1 MYKILFADDERMLR
15 ETVKDYMTVKG
26 LSVYI
31 AENGKRAV
39 ELAMENDFDLIIL
52 DVMMP
57 IKNGID
63 ACKEIR
69 AHSRVPILFLS
80 ALGEEH
86 DLLKG
91 YGNGADDYIVKP
103 FPLAVLYEKC
113 IKMIYRY
120 RGIDKEN
127 KIVLSGIILDKN
139 KVKVYV
145 DNKEIFLSNKD
156 FQLLEYLMINKNVVL
171 NRSIIL
177 NNIWGYE
184 FDGDERVVDTHI
196 KIIRK
201 ALGDRSKCIKTIVNV
216 GYCLEA
222 EK

>member
-113 IKMIYRY
+113 IKMIKRY
-120 RGIDKEN
+120 RGITADN
-127 KIVLSGIILDKN
+127 KIALTGIILDKN
-139 KVKVYV
+139 SVKVYV
-145 DNKEIFLSNKD
+145 DGKEVVLSNKD
-156 FQLLEYLMINKNVVL
+156 FQQ
-171 NRSIIL
+171 
-177 NNIWGYE
+177 
-184 FDGDERVVDTHI
+184 
-196 KIIRK
+196 
-201 ALGDRSKCIKTIVNV
+201 
-216 GYCLEA
+216 
-222 EK
+222 